1 MCKASFLPDLCK
13 TLEIFIAFNK
23 IKSKFERLK
32 TGKTNAIES
41 AYWDCYYDSI
51 YVIKSTNS
59 KFTMCLVHLGTVINW
74 LMLSVQAQHYRLIIS
89 NLVLIAEVELEL
101 ESEISIITKFK
112 IFKFK
117 DRMEKCSRPSQSL
130 DVKKTSEYLRRISFF
145 KSTIVHLN
153 PSQETQNGKSI
164 NIASIP
170 FN

>member
-74 LMLSVQAQHYRLIIS
+74 LMLSV
-89 NLVLIAEVELEL
+89 
-101 ESEISIITKFK
+101 
-112 IFKFK
+112 
-117 DRMEKCSRPSQSL
+117 
-130 DVKKTSEYLRRISFF
+130 
-145 KSTIVHLN
+145 
-153 PSQETQNGKSI
+153 
-164 NIASIP
+164 
-170 FN
+170 